1 MADSLPYGR
10 LVSRAA
16 SLGLQ
21 TLSGKQPPR
30 FLTHIVT
37 FRCNARCLMCDSWT
51 RDGREDLDLS
61 AIEAVYRKL
70 PPMDGVRLTGGEPF
84 VRTDFAEIAAAAQR
98 ILKPL
103 FLHVTTNGF
112 LTTRI
117 VDFCRTRDRSI
128 PLHLMVSLDGL
139 QDEHDRIRGKD
150 GAHSMATRTLQ
161 SLAPMARE
169 LNLKLAVNQTVVD
182 RNGIVAASRL
192 REYLSDLGVAHQIV
206 LAYESSGTY
215 SEDWDD
221 DSAKRQIGT
230 FSPLAKLEPDEIE
243 ALLREMEA
251 SELGADYFTR
261 TTKAFYRNGL
271 RERLTGQNTTPLP
284 CAALGRHLRLYPDGS
299 VPVCQFNPAKA
310 GNLVRQNLSELL
322 ESPRAKEWKAWV
334 DACPGCWA
342 ECEVLPSAIYS
353 GALFRKDQASA
364 PHPANISKPPTGV
377 KAPNQRVP
385 VSERA

>member
-1 MADSLPYGR
+1 
-10 LVSRAA
+10 
-16 SLGLQ
+16 
-21 TLSGKQPPR
+21 
-30 FLTHIVT
+30 
-37 FRCNARCLMCDSWT
+37 MCDSWT

-61 AIEAVYRKL
+61 AIAAVYRKL
-70 PPMDGVRLTGGEPF
+70 PPLDGVRLTGGEPF
-84 VRTDFAEIAAAAQR
+84 VRADFAEIAAAAQR

-112 LTTRI
+112 LTNRI

-128 PLHLMVSLDGL
+128 PLHLMLSLDGAS
-139 QDEHDRIRGKD
+139 DEHDRIRGKD
-150 GAHSMATRTLQ
+150 GAYAMATRTLET
-161 SLAPMARE
+161 LAPMARE

-182 RNGIVAASRL
+182 KSGIVATTRL
-192 REYLSDLGVAHQIV
+192 REMLSSLGVAHQIV

-221 DSAKRQIGT
+221 EAAKRQIGT
-230 FSPLAKLEPDEIE
+230 FSPLAKLEPDDIE
-243 ALLREMEA
+243 RLLEAMEA
-251 SELGADYFTR
+251 SEEGADVFTR
-261 TTKAFYRNGL
+261 TTKAFYRKGL
-271 RERLTGQNTTPLP
+271 RDRLTGQPTAPLP

-334 DACPGCWA
+334 DSCAGCWA

-353 GALFRKDQASA
+353 GALWRKEQANA
-364 PHPANISKPPTGV
+364 PQPTKSRTPPTGV
-377 KAPNQRVP
+377 IAPSQRVP
-385 VSERA
+385 VTESA